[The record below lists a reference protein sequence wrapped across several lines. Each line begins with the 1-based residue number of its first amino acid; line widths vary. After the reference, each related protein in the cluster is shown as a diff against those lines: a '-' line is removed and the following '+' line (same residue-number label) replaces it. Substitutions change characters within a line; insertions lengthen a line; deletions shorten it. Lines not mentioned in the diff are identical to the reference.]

1 MHRIAWRT
9 NYNLAI
15 LQATGK
21 ACSTQQGGQG
31 QNMKVTLEHHRTKKE
46 VMESVDRSFGDMFK
60 GVEGL
65 PVKVA
70 VKEKRWQGST
80 LNFALTAKMG
90 LLSTPITGTVEVTD
104 TELIIDA
111 DLGMLNR
118 FISDETA
125 QQMLGHKIK
134 GLLN

>member
-1 MHRIAWRT
+1 MR
-9 NYNLAI
+9 
-15 LQATGK
+15 
-21 ACSTQQGGQG
+21 
-31 QNMKVTLEHHRTKKE
+31 VTLEHHRTKKE

-70 VKEKRWQGST
+70 VKEKSWQGSK

>member
-1 MHRIAWRT
+1 MRVI
-9 NYNLAI
+9 
-15 LQATGK
+15 
-21 ACSTQQGGQG
+21 
-31 QNMKVTLEHHRTKKE
+31 LEHHRNKAD
-46 VMESVDRSFGDMFK
+46 VIQAVDRSFADMFK

-70 VKEKRWQGST
+70 VKEKSWAGSIM
-80 LNFALTAKMG
+80 NFALTAKMG
-90 LLSTPITGTVEVTD
+90 LLSTPIKGTVEVTD

-125 QQMLGHKIK
+125 QQMLGSKIK